1 MSAWKVEFSK
11 QAAKQIKKL
20 DRFTAS
26 IIMAWIGK
34 HLVGAEDPRIHGK
47 PLKGNLSGVWRY
59 RVGDYRLLT
68 ELHDDVVTV
77 IVLHVGHRREVYDD

>member
-1 MSAWKVEFSK
+1 MSSWKVEFSK

-20 DRFTAS
+20 DRFTAAV
-26 IIMAWIGK
+26 IMSWIGK
-34 HLVGAEDPRIHGK
+34 HLVGTEDPRIHGK

-68 ELHDDVVTV
+68 ELHDGVATV
-77 IVLHVGHRREVYDD
+77 LVLHVGHRREVYDD